1 MNEHAAHLVDRVL
14 PRTPFRQWVVT
25 LPWELARAVA
35 YDSRLASGVFGLFA
49 DELARWYTTCAREEG
64 IVSPQ
69 AGCVLEIQR
78 FADGARLYPHAHV
91 LSPEGVFH
99 ETEDGRVRF
108 HRVRPPRDEDL
119 EAILSRLEDR
129 VRRLLERRAKADDG
143 EPQDDGCQLLLQCAS
158 VAPRDHV
165 VIASPSPP
173 GRPGKRKRQPAR
185 RKHLCVRTE
194 AGFELHAAVHLPAT
208 DRAGLERLCRY
219 IARPPVSEE
228 RLVKRPDGR
237 IEFQLKRV
245 WKGGVRALI
254 FDPVELIARL
264 AALIPL
270 PRAKMR
276 RFYGVFASSHPW
288 RARVVPRPPDP
299 DKAER
304 PVAPARPARMSW
316 ADLLKRVW
324 NIDGLRCPFCGGR
337 LHIVTAIHNPDAIT
351 AIIAA
356 VHLASARQA
365 MAPPPP
371 RGPPDGA
378 P

>member
-1 MNEHAAHLVDRVL
+1 M
-14 PRTPFRQWVVT
+14 
-25 LPWELARAVA
+25 PWDLARAVA

-49 DELARWYTTCAREEG
+49 DELARWYTMCAREGG
-64 IVSPQ
+64 IVSPH

-99 ETEDGRVRF
+99 ETDDGRVRF

-119 EAILSRLEDR
+119 EVILSRVEDR
-129 VRRLLERRAKADDG
+129 VRRLLERRAKADAG
-143 EPQDDGCQLLLQCAS
+143 EPLNPGRQLLLQCAS
-158 VAPRDHV
+158 VAPRDRV
-165 VIASPSPP
+165 VVAPPSAPRRRGP
-173 GRPGKRKRQPAR
+173 KSRQLTR
-185 RKHLCVRTE
+185 RKHLCVRTG
-194 AGFELHAAVHLPAT
+194 AGFELHAAVHVRAT
-208 DRAGLERLCRY
+208 DRAALERLCRY
-219 IARPPVSEE
+219 VARPPVSED
-228 RLVKRPDGR
+228 RLVRRPDGH

-245 WKGGVRALI
+245 WKGGVRSLV
-254 FDPVELIARL
+254 FDPVELVARL

-276 RFYGVFASSHPW
+276 RFYGVFASSHAL

-324 NIDGLRCPFCGGR
+324 SIDGLRCPFCSGR
-337 LHIVTAIHNPDAIT
+337 MHLVAAIFDPDAIT

-356 VHLASARQA
+356 VHFASARHET
-365 MAPPPP
+365 APTPP
-371 RGPPDGA
+371 RGPPDRTD
-378 P
+378 

>member
-1 MNEHAAHLVDRVL
+1 MNEHAAHLADRVL

-35 YDSRLASGVFGLFA
+35 YDSRLTAGVFGLFA
-49 DELARWYTTCAREEG
+49 DELTRWYTTCAREGG
-64 IVSPQ
+64 IVSPY

-78 FADGARLYPHAHV
+78 FADGAMLYPHAHV

-99 ETEDGRVRF
+99 ETNDGRVRF

-119 EAILSRLEDR
+119 EAIVSRLEDR
-129 VRRLLERRAKADDG
+129 VRRLLERRAKAGDG
-143 EPQDDGCQLLLQCAS
+143 EPQDPGRQLLLQCAS
-158 VAPRDHV
+158 VAPRDRV

-173 GRPGKRKRQPAR
+173 GRRGTKKRQLSR

-194 AGFELHAAVHLPAT
+194 AGFELHAGVHVRAG

-219 IARPPVSEE
+219 IARPPVSED
-228 RLVKRPDGR
+228 RLVRRPDGR

-245 WKGGVRALI
+245 WKGGIRSLI
-254 FDPVELIARL
+254 FEPVELIARL

-276 RFYGVFASSHPW
+276 RFYGVFASSHPL

-299 DKAER
+299 DKTGR
-304 PVAPARPARMSW
+304 PTAPARPARMSW

-324 NIDGLRCPFCGGR
+324 NIDGLLCPFCGGR
-337 LHIVTAIHNPDAIT
+337 MHLVSAIHDPGANT

-356 VHLASARQA
+356 VHLAWARHEIA
-365 MAPPPP
+365 STPP
-371 RGPPDGA
+371 RGPPDRST
-378 P
+378 